1 METRSL
7 YLTCYISFVSL
18 PPPPLFSNNPIREK
32 IDRETEV
39 KRQDEHND
47 VGGTRK
53 NFIETERIRDI
64 SEGVG
69 KILDASKYF

>member
-7 YLTCYISFVSL
+7 YHTCYISFVSL

-39 KRQDEHND
+39 KRKGKHND
-47 VGGTRK
+47 VGRTRK
-53 NFIETERIRDI
+53 NFIETKRTRDI

-69 KILDASKYF
+69 KILGASKYF